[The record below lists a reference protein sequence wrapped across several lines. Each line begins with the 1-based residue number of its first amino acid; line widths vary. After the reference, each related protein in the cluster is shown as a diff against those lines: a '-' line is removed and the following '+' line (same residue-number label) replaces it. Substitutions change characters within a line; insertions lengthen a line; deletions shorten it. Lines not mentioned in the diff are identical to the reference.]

1 MNFLIK
7 ALEELKT
14 ELLIGVDNPNDFK
27 MTPQIIVG
35 RALGRTFC
43 TDIKVVVL
51 LSFQGFL
58 SSLSQLAL
66 VGNLSR
72 KNYYLLVVYSAND
85 ELASHLKP
93 RSIMFGMGFTVFK
106 YTASYTPDDIVRSLS
121 DIIPKING
129 PVCVFIEESS
139 LNG

>member
-14 ELLIGVDNPNDFK
+14 ELLIGVDNPDNFK
-27 MTPQIIVG
+27 ITPQIVVG

-43 TDIKVVVL
+43 TDTKVVML

-58 SSLSQLAL
+58 ASLSQLVL
-66 VGNLSR
+66 VGSLSR
-72 KNYYLLVVYSAND
+72 KNYYLLVVYSAKD
-85 ELASHLKP
+85 TAESHLKP
-93 RSIMFGMGFTVFK
+93 RSLMFGMGFTVFK
-106 YTASYTPDDIVRSLS
+106 YTASYTSEDIVRSLR